1 MECRDSLVSYLSWTL
16 VFGGV
21 AFLLHQVRQNRT
33 GYGRYSPAGGHTCP
47 AKLAWFLQEV
57 PAFLVPLLLLLSQE
71 AGTGAGAG
79 ARLPLFAFLLHY
91 FHRSGEP
98 VLHLLVS
105 TLRPTEEADL
115 FLPFSHAC
123 LVGARLMHEQLRVL
137 FHTAGSA
144 NSVTRV
150 SNRVSPAACRERKN
164 SGLCFDF
171 FRLFCHRC
179 FVFCFFYITS
189 VSTFPW

>member
-57 PAFLVPLLLLLSQE
+57 PAFLVPLLLLLLNPE
-71 AGTGAGAG
+71 AGTGAGTG

-98 VLHLLVS
+98 VLHLLVC
-105 TLRPTEEADL
+105 RPTEEADR
-115 FLPFSHAC
+115 FLLFSHAC

-144 NSVTRV
+144 DSVTRV
-150 SNRVSPAACRERKN
+150 ANPGSPTRVSPAACRERKN

-171 FRLFCHRC
+171 F
-179 FVFCFFYITS
+179 
-189 VSTFPW
+189 